1 MLMAGQDPVV
11 RAPARQDP
19 KYDLDDEHPM
29 DEDECLDFANQEPL
43 PSPTPTG
50 VLGPTEQFL

>member
-11 RAPARQDP
+11 RPPASQDP

-29 DEDECLDFANQEPL
+29 DEDECLDFVQEPL

-50 VLGPTEQFL
+50 VLGPTEQLL